1 MMKNF
6 DKNHFMKPRLF
17 HIDIAYEVLENV
29 NSFLFQLLCMSV
41 IKNARDEIWRRST
54 NDLYLIEIMSM
65 TQTNANFTNP
75 NATTSNVANVNL
87 TNLHSNDSSYIYVTC
102 NGMVSWE
109 IGKFIVFF

>member
-1 MMKNF
+1 MTIFLHILNLSLQVF
-6 DKNHFMKPRLF
+6 DWNPSG
-17 HIDIAYEVLENV
+17 VLPLT
-29 NSFLFQLLCMSV
+29 SIPFKGAC
-41 IKNARDEIWRRST
+41 
-54 NDLYLIEIMSM
+54 
-65 TQTNANFTNP
+65 ANFTNP